1 MKKIV
6 AFSLLLALMIPFA
19 AFAQEGIGAGILGWA
34 RENLAMEMGSVTID
48 GVGYSKIVLAPEV
61 RMGRLKLGLYLPVI
75 YKDDLFNPSTWYAP
89 GGNNEW
95 DFGAAYWGTD
105 TMKALMDVASD
116 LVLKIKYLEYGQPLE
131 DKFFLKV
138 GNLHDLT
145 IGHGLIMRNYRN
157 DTDFPSIRRT
167 GVNVGY
173 DFGAVGFEALAND
186 LPFPEIVGT
195 RLYVRP
201 IKGFKLAVGLSAV
214 ADLNAGKDLAGT
226 TWETAGKNLV
236 FIGSGLD
243 LDLPII
249 PANPVLGIRAFADA
263 AVTLPYVKADFAS
276 PNNASIVTQGF
287 RTDLIWD
294 NAGPHNY
301 GAAAGFLGNVL
312 FINWRLEYRY
322 FTGIFRPSFF
332 DSTYERARSLFV
344 QEYVGY
350 LDGTNAINSA
360 PTVMGVYGEAGVSL
374 FKDKLSFSAGYM
386 WPWSFDAGFSL
397 GDADDELHAGIVL
410 KKGLIPKINVAG
422 AVHYDKWGLV
432 NQLTNGTFQFFD
444 AKSALSGEIEIPVPS
459 TPNLA
464 VGVIFKTVVA
474 RDAAGNV
481 LYVDDDPSKGV
492 KIAPAI
498 TIETRFHF

>member
-276 PNNASIVTQGF
+276 PNNASTVTQGF

-332 DSTYERARSLFV
+332 DSTYE
-344 QEYVGY
+344 
-350 LDGTNAINSA
+350 
-360 PTVMGVYGEAGVSL
+360 
-374 FKDKLSFSAGYM
+374 
-386 WPWSFDAGFSL
+386 
-397 GDADDELHAGIVL
+397 
-410 KKGLIPKINVAG
+410 
-422 AVHYDKWGLV
+422 
-432 NQLTNGTFQFFD
+432 
-444 AKSALSGEIEIPVPS
+444 
-459 TPNLA
+459 
-464 VGVIFKTVVA
+464 
-474 RDAAGNV
+474 
-481 LYVDDDPSKGV
+481 
-492 KIAPAI
+492 
-498 TIETRFHF
+498 